1 MGMGTIRE
9 MLSYEAA
16 QTYTLD
22 DLKNWQFAGTS
33 LAVLGKPVR
42 HSISPQM
49 HNAALAELSKTT
61 PELKHWKYF
70 RFEIDP
76 EDLTASLPLFFEK
89 GFIGLNLTVP
99 HKEIAFHFLDDIASS
114 AKPIGAVNTL
124 FRNETG
130 YTGYNTD
137 GYGLAKGIEIELGR
151 TLSVSHIALL
161 GAGGAAR
168 AAAIEAINS
177 SCGSLTIVNRNQ
189 ERLAKLISEIAPLA
203 HQSQIPLRA
212 ISPQQSDTL
221 PKSCILVNATS
232 LGLKASDPTPIPPEN
247 IPDEAACFDM
257 IYNPP
262 VTSLMKAV
270 QAKGLRTANGL
281 AMLVHQ
287 GAKSLEIWTGKTA
300 PAATMQEAAETA
312 TPTKR

>member
-1 MGMGTIRE
+1 

-16 QTYTLD
+16 QTYTIE
-22 DLKNWQFAGTS
+22 DLKNWQFEGTS

-49 HNAALAELSKTT
+49 HNAALQELAKTT
-61 PELKHWKYF
+61 PELGNWKYF

-76 EDLTASLPLFFEK
+76 EALTTSLPLFLEK

-99 HKEIAFHFLDDIASS
+99 HKEIAFRFLENIAPS
-114 AKPIGAVNTL
+114 AQEIGAVNTL
-124 FRNETG
+124 VRVGNS

-137 GYGLAKGIEIELGR
+137 GYGLAKGIEIELKQ
-151 TLSVSHIALL
+151 TLRGSQIALL

-168 AAAIEAINS
+168 AAALQAIEAGCS
-177 SCGSLTIVNRNQ
+177 SLTIVNRNQ

-203 HQSQIPLRA
+203 RDSDIPVRA
-212 ISPQQSDTL
+212 ISPSQADTL
-221 PKSCILVNATS
+221 PNPCILVNATS
-232 LGLKASDPTPIPPEN
+232 LGLKANDPTPIPPQC
-247 IPDEAACFDM
+247 IPSEASCFDM

-270 QAKGLRTANGL
+270 RDKGLPAANGL

-287 GAKSLEIWTGKTA
+287 GAKSLEIWSGKAA
-300 PAATMQEAAETA
+300 PSECMQAAAEAAMQA
-312 TPTKR
+312 HH